1 MASSARID
9 ELKKKFDENP
19 RRYFAPL
26 ANEYRKAGDADQAIA
41 ICREFLPQQPGH
53 MSGHIVYGQA
63 LFDAQQFEEARTV
76 FDTALTLDPENLIA
90 LRSLGDIS
98 RNLGDAEGARAWY
111 QRVLDADPR
120 NDEIAAILTELAAAP
135 AASAAP
141 EPPPADQAALE
152 TGPSGT
158 VILGAMPLDTPA
170 ESEVQET
177 AAPAPVAA
185 EADPGAA
192 DSGMLEFEPFGAA
205 AAAQPESESPP
216 PADAPSADGMLDIDD
231 LRFVPEIPVVPR
243 RSTPHASLHAM
254 GLDIERGD
262 ENAFM
267 PGGDATADVEAPT
280 PEPEDEGAGTAPE
293 LDGFT
298 FDDFG
303 DSTPDV
309 EAAAAPESDPFAT
322 ETMAELYLSQG
333 HPEDALRVYRQLLS
347 QQAGNA
353 ALEAKIAS
361 IVMMTAMTP
370 AMSMEAVP
378 ESAVP
383 APESGPEPTEASP
396 PDAMFEPESVAEP
409 AAAVEPE
416 PAPEVE
422 SEAEPMGD
430 FDLAVEAE
438 QAAGGDP
445 ATGYQ
450 VDAEL
455 ETVVEFEMDSEL
467 EPTVEFEMDAEIE
480 AAAEAEVVSDTE
492 PGAEA
497 GSAPVQTV
505 PDLDASGFS
514 LETPVEAA
522 TGVSESAP
530 LDAGPSI
537 RDFLSSFAVRVP
549 AAWAQP
555 EGAGYEAAA
564 VAVEAPEAAVAAPVP
579 IEPPETRQAPVAPAA
594 SAPTAPAPATVDF
607 LAPGATAADVTAPQA
622 GGSIDALF
630 GGGPVATPEQAA
642 AATLAGAYGVAG
654 EEPSSPMTG
663 APARRAT
670 EELSLDNVFRESP
683 PPPADAGG
691 FSFDRFFTGGTPAQ
705 GTPARETPVESLPP
719 ESADADIEQFNSW
732 LEGLKKR

>member
-120 NDEIAAILTELAAAP
+120 NDEIAAILTELAAVP
-135 AASAAP
+135 AAP
-141 EPPPADQAALE
+141 EPPAAEHAAVE

-158 VILGAMPLDTPA
+158 VVMGATPLDTPSEA
-170 ESEVQET
+170 EVHEP
-177 AAPAPVAA
+177 AAPAPGDREPA
-185 EADPGAA
+185 PQAA

-205 AAAQPESESPP
+205 AAAAAAARPESESESPP
-216 PADAPSADGMLDIDD
+216 PAAAPSAEGLLDIDD
-231 LRFVPEIPVVPR
+231 LRFEPETPVVPR

-267 PGGDATADVEAPT
+267 PGGDATPEA
-280 PEPEDEGAGTAPE
+280 EPPASEAAEAAVGAAPE

-298 FDDFG
+298 FDDVG

-309 EAAAAPESDPFAT
+309 EAAATPESDPFAT

-333 HPEDALRVYRQLLS
+333 HPDDALRVYRQLLA
-347 QQAGNA
+347 QRPDDA
-353 ALEAKIAS
+353 ALEAKISS

-370 AMSMEAVP
+370 AIPMEAVP
-378 ESAVP
+378 ASTAS
-383 APESGPEPTEASP
+383 APEAGPAAAAAPPAEA
-396 PDAMFEPESVAEP
+396 MLEPESVAEP
-409 AAAVEPE
+409 AAVVESE

-422 SEAEPMGD
+422 SEAEPMSD
-430 FDLAVEAE
+430 FDLAVDGEP
-438 QAAGGDP
+438 AGGGEQ
-445 ATGYQ
+445 ATGYRAE
-450 VDAEL
+450 AEL

-492 PGAEA
+492 SGAEMGPEPA
-497 GSAPVQTV
+497 QTV

-522 TGVSESAP
+522 AGVPESVP
-530 LDAGPSI
+530 LHAGPSI
-537 RDFLSSFAVRVP
+537 REFLSSFAVRVP
-549 AAWAQP
+549 PAWGQAA
-555 EGAGYEAAA
+555 GTGYEAEAES
-564 VAVEAPEAAVAAPVP
+564 VEAPEAAGVAPVP
-579 IEPPETRQAPVAPAA
+579 IEPDAPVAPT
-594 SAPTAPAPATVDF
+594 APAPAPATVDF
-607 LAPGATAADVTAPQA
+607 LAPGATVADVTAPQA

-642 AATLAGAYGVAG
+642 AATLAGAFGVAG
-654 EEPSSPMTG
+654 EEPASPMTG

-683 PPPADAGG
+683 ASPPADAGG

-705 GTPARETPVESLPP
+705 GTPARETPAESLPP